1 MPWDGTERRSAEA
14 NQYLA
19 LQEQMKRQ
27 DAILFELRDAIKE
40 HLTESKDIGPA
51 LKELV
56 VLWKASKLLG
66 AIIAFFAAGAA
77 GLWSLFVWAKDHLK

>member
-1 MPWDGTERRSAEA
+1 MPWDGTERRGTET

-19 LQEQMKRQ
+19 LQEQLNRQ
-27 DAILFELRDAIKE
+27 DAILVELRDSIKE
-40 HLTESKDIGPA
+40 HLIEFKDIGPA

-66 AIIAFFAAGAA
+66 AIAAVLAAGVT

>member
-1 MPWDGTERRSAEA
+1 MSWDGTERRGAET

-19 LQEQMKRQ
+19 LQEQMNRQ

-66 AIIAFFAAGAA
+66 SIIAFFAAGAA

>member
-1 MPWDGTERRSAEA
+1 MSWDGTERRGAET

-19 LQEQMKRQ
+19 LQEQMNRQ

-66 AIIAFFAAGAA
+66 AIIAVFSAGVA

>member
-1 MPWDGTERRSAEA
+1 MSWDGTERRGAET

-19 LQEQMKRQ
+19 LQEQMNRQ

-56 VLWKASKLLG
+56 VLWKASKILG
-66 AIIAFFAAGAA
+66 AIIAFSSAGAA